1 MKTKRQ
7 RFEVFSKLRL
17 MQFLTAIAIITLFL
31 APVIGQKSQKASDYY
46 NSGLQK
52 QEKGD
57 LDGAL
62 ADYDKAIALEPRLAA
77 AYNNRANIK
86 LQRERSEERRVG
98 KECRSR

>member
-7 RFEVFSKLRL
+7 RFEVFSKVRL
-17 MQFLTAIAIITLFL
+17 MQFLTALAIITLFL

-52 QEKGD
+52 QERGD

-62 ADYDKAIALEPRLAA
+62 ADYDKAIALEKPGATMKA
-77 AYNNRANIK
+77 QSSITQK
-86 LQRERSEERRVG
+86 PSSSIPSSQ
-98 KECRSR
+98 